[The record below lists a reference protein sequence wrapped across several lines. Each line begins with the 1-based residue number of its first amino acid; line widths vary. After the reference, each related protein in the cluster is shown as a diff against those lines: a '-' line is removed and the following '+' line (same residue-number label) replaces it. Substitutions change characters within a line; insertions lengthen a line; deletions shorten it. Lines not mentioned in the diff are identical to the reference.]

1 MSGPDAGIA
10 DRLRELD
17 FWPVAVGVLV
27 GLAGLFFLLE
37 GVVEPVPVGRFRVRP
52 VALSA
57 LLLALGLDL
66 GAVVFLKRGRRLIG
80 LAHAI
85 GGAGFTALVIAVAI
99 DSGTLAV
106 SAVIVLG
113 GGVLF
118 LTYEVYRTRRGD
130 R

>member
-1 MSGPDAGIA
+1 MSGSDAGIA

-17 FWPVAVGVLV
+17 PWPVAVGVLV

-37 GVVEPVPVGRFRVRP
+37 GVVEPVPVGGFRVRP

-57 LLLALGLDL
+57 VLLALGLDL
-66 GAVVFLKRGRRLIG
+66 GAVVFLKRGRRLVG

-85 GGAGFTALVIAVAI
+85 GGAGFTALVVAVAF

-106 SAVIVLG
+106 SAVLVLG

-118 LTYEVYRTRRGD
+118 LTYETYRTRRGD

>member
-17 FWPVAVGVLV
+17 FWPVAGGVLV

-85 GGAGFTALVIAVAI
+85 GGAGFSALVIAVAI

>member
-1 MSGPDAGIA
+1 MSSSGTGVAN
-10 DRLRELD
+10 RLRELD

-27 GLAGLFFLLE
+27 GLAGLLFLLE
-37 GVVEPVPVGRFRVRP
+37 GVVDPFPVGEFRVRP

-57 LLLALGLDL
+57 VSLALGLDL
-66 GAVVFLKRGRRLIG
+66 GAFVFLGRGRRLLG

-106 SAVIVLG
+106 SAVLVLG
-113 GGVLF
+113 GGILF
-118 LTYEVYRTRRGD
+118 LTYETYRTRRGD

>member
-1 MSGPDAGIA
+1 MNGSRVGHGT
-10 DRLRELD
+10 RLGDLD
-17 FWPVAVGVLV
+17 PWPVAVGVLL
-27 GLAGLFFLLE
+27 GLAGLLFLLE
-37 GVVEPVPVGRFRVRP
+37 PLVGPLPVGGLRVRP

-57 LLLALGLDL
+57 VMLALGLDL
-66 GAVVFLKRGRRLIG
+66 GAVVFLRRGQRFVG

-85 GGAGFTALVIAVAI
+85 AGAGFTALVVAVAV

-106 SAVIVLG
+106 SAVLVLG

-118 LTYEVYRTRRGD
+118 LTYEASRTRRDG

>member
-1 MSGPDAGIA
+1 MNGSRVGHGT
-10 DRLRELD
+10 RLGDLD
-17 FWPVAVGVLV
+17 PWPVAVGVLL
-27 GLAGLFFLLE
+27 GLAGLLFLLE
-37 GVVEPVPVGRFRVRP
+37 PLPVGGLRVRP

-57 LLLALGLDL
+57 VTLALGLDL
-66 GAVVFLKRGRRLIG
+66 GAVVFLRRGQRFVG

-85 GGAGFTALVIAVAI
+85 AGAGFTALVVAVAV

-106 SAVIVLG
+106 SAVLVLG

-118 LTYEVYRTRRGD
+118 LTYEASRTRRDG

>member
-1 MSGPDAGIA
+1 MSGSGTGVAT
-10 DRLRELD
+10 RLRELD
-17 FWPVAVGVLV
+17 PWPVAVGVLV
-27 GLAGLFFLLE
+27 GLAGLLFLLE
-37 GVVEPVPVGRFRVRP
+37 GVVDPFPVGEFRVRP

-57 LLLALGLDL
+57 VSLALGLDL
-66 GAVVFLKRGRRLIG
+66 GAVVFLGRGRRLLG

-106 SAVIVLG
+106 SAVLVLG
-113 GGVLF
+113 GGILF
-118 LTYEVYRTRRGD
+118 ITYETYRTRRGD